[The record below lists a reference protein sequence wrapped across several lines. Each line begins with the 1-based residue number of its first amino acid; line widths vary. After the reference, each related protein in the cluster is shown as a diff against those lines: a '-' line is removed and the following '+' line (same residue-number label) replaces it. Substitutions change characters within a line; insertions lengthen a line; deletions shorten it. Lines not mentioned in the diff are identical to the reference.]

1 MEDPFTAMIGDAE
14 IWQSG
19 GPGVGVGVGGGWA
32 IIAESLN
39 PPQLAETLVRP
50 PDPVNYII
58 IIINC
63 LHT

>member
-1 MEDPFTAMIGDAE
+1 MGDPFTATIGDAE

-19 GPGVGVGVGGGWA
+19 GPGVGVGVGWA

>member
-1 MEDPFTAMIGDAE
+1 MIGDAE
-14 IWQSG
+14 IWQRG
-19 GPGVGVGVGGGWA
+19 GEGLGLGWA